1 LLYRVFIK
9 SVGFEYL
16 QPFNLIFVL
25 AGFFT
30 YSIDKLL
37 PPAIFIIENQGFNK
51 VEKKSKLQSYLSVGF
66 LVLCLIAAGIFYAN
80 DIYPWASISI
90 VSLCMAVYAAG
101 FFSEYKTARFS
112 LLIKLILLVICI
124 LGIISIVHCFVFNV
138 LLNVYLFI
146 FIIAFFLFDI
156 LHPYLKENSRSTK

>member
-9 SVGFEYL
+9 SVGYEEV

-25 AGFFT
+25 TGFFI

-37 PPAIFIIENQGFNK
+37 PPVIFFIENTGLNRD
-51 VEKKSKLQSYLSVGF
+51 EKKTKLQSYSSVGF
-66 LVLCLIAAGIFYAN
+66 LVLCLIAAVIFYTN
-80 DIYPWASISI
+80 DMYPWASISI
-90 VSLCMAVYAAG
+90 VSLCLAVYATG
-101 FFSEYKTARFS
+101 FFSEYKTSRNALF
-112 LLIKLILLVICI
+112 IKLIIVAFGI

-146 FIIAFFLFDI
+146 FLIAFFLFDI
-156 LHPYLKENSRSTK
+156 LHPYLKEPSRSTK